1 MSSYLVA
8 TLGAAIFAAAALI
21 VDPTVAAAAGP
32 QSPGPGSTRDGVC
45 PEGFRP
51 ATPPL
56 NPALGC
62 LPDNIYMPPPL
73 PDPFIPPGG
82 CPSGWQP
89 VTPPLNPVLICLPTD
104 IILQPEFLRAVES
117 AARLPGGVAAG
128 DAAAQPAPDLSAEH
142 DRHSDA
148 GTGRRLPR
156 RLGPGNAAA
165 QPRVGLPAGYRRLS
179 GNGRSKALA

>member
-1 MSSYLVA
+1 MRFITTGGNDVELSRGHAGSCHFRRRPHRRPHRRGGRG
-8 TLGAAIFAAAALI
+8 TAISQPG
-21 VDPTVAAAAGP
+21 VDA
-32 QSPGPGSTRDGVC
+32 RRCC

-62 LPDNIYMPPPL
+62 LPDNVYMPPPL

-89 VTPPLNPVLICLPTD
+89 VTPPLNPVLICLPTQ
-104 IILQPEFLRAVES
+104 IILQPELLRAVES
-117 AARLPGGVAAG
+117 AARLPGGMAAG
-128 DAAAQPAPDLSAEH
+128 DAAAQPSPDLSAEH

-148 GTGRRLPR
+148 GTRRRLPR
-156 RLGPGNAAA
+156 RLGAGQRRRATPRWAACRI
-165 QPRVGLPAGYRRLS
+165 PSSFR
-179 GNGRSKALA
+179 

>member
-8 TLGAAIFAAAALI
+8 TLGAAIFAAALI

-32 QSPGPGSTRDGVC
+32 QFPSPGSTRDGVC

-82 CPSGWQP
+82 CPSGWLP
-89 VTPPLNPVLICLPTD
+89 VTPPLNPVLICLPAE
-104 IILQPEFLRAVES
+104 ISLQPASS
-117 AARLPGGVAAG
+117 APSNPPRGCPEGWRPATPPRNPLLICLPNTIVIPPPVPAG
-128 DAAAQPAPDLSAEH
+128 DCPDGWPGQRRRATPRWAACRIPSSF
-142 DRHSDA
+142 R
-148 GTGRRLPR
+148 
-156 RLGPGNAAA
+156 
-165 QPRVGLPAGYRRLS
+165 
-179 GNGRSKALA
+179 